1 MRMRGPRRRPIKE
14 SWPASSILGSAGSRL
29 GIALAVIAVLW
40 GGVLWVSLTPP
51 REAPPP
57 PAASEASSVAG
68 KGRSPEPQPAA
79 PVPQQVG
86 LRALTVTGEA
96 VGLKGSFD
104 RFGLDLLT
112 MVLATNNRGETAFYS
127 TLRRSQAEEGMFL
140 AQADGKIVPIA
151 VTGDPVADQAGQ
163 LIAGF
168 GDHPGPSMSDDGSVA
183 FIATLGG
190 GRGAAGVFLANG
202 GSLRTIAATG
212 TKAPVILGGIG
223 VFAGFEAVS
232 IDNSGDVAFL
242 ALVQHGR
249 ETVEAVYVA
258 RRVGA
263 VHQLEK
269 IAASG
274 EPAPGGGF
282 YIGFGSPVV
291 NNQGAIAFPA
301 VVKLGPAFGGIFV
314 APAGGSAHLLLG
326 TGDPAPTGG
335 IFARFSERIGF
346 DDSGRVAFAAF
357 INGSG
362 PDFGIFVADGAERRA
377 VAARGQA
384 APGGGRYE
392 SFGAWPAISHN
403 GELAFV
409 AATDRGQGFDGV
421 FRMDATGKV
430 TRVVTPGDTL
440 MDGGKLNSLGLYP
453 TVAIASDGAVGLL
466 GIVTRDGE
474 QLYAVLRY
482 GLAPIHR
489 P

>member
-1 MRMRGPRRRPIKE
+1 M
-14 SWPASSILGSAGSRL
+14 
-29 GIALAVIAVLW
+29 ALVAIGVLW
-40 GGVLWVSLTPP
+40 AGVLWVSLTPP
-51 REAPPP
+51 REAL
-57 PAASEASSVAG
+57 PAPVASASSPVAG
-68 KGRSPEPQPAA
+68 KEQSPKPQPVT
-79 PVPQQVG
+79 PVLQQVG
-86 LRALTVTGEA
+86 LRALAVTGEA
-96 VGLKGSFD
+96 VDLKGTFD
-104 RFGLDLLT
+104 RFGLDLST
-112 MVLATNNRGETAFYS
+112 MVLATNNRRETAFYS

-140 AQADGKIVPIA
+140 AHADGKIVPIA
-151 VTGDPVADQAGQ
+151 VAGDPVADQAGQ

-168 GDHPGPSMSDDGSVA
+168 GEHPGPSISDDGSVA

-190 GRGAAGVFLANG
+190 GRGAAAVLLASG

-212 TKAPVILGGIG
+212 MKAPVLLGGIG
-223 VFAGFEAVS
+223 IFAGFEAVS
-232 IDNSGDVAFL
+232 IDNRGDVAFL
-242 ALVQHGR
+242 ALVQRGR

-282 YIGFGSPVV
+282 YTGFGSPVV

-301 VVKLGPAFGGIFV
+301 VVKLGPALGGIFV
-314 APAGGSAHLLLG
+314 APVGGSAHLFLG

-335 IFARFSERIGF
+335 IFARFSERIGL
-346 DDSGRVAFAAF
+346 DDSGRVAFGAF

-362 PDFGIFVADGAERRA
+362 PDFGIFVADGADRRA

-392 SFGAWPAISHN
+392 AFGAWPVISHN
-403 GELAFV
+403 GELAFA

-421 FRMDATGKV
+421 FRMDAAGKV
-430 TRVVTPGDTL
+430 TRVVAPGDAL

-453 TVAIASDGAVGLL
+453 TVAIASDGAVSLL
-466 GIVTRDGE
+466 GIITRDG
-474 QLYAVLRY
+474 QDSYAVLRY